1 MAKLLVSLPD
11 CDYAEFK
18 KKATSL
24 GLTTSAYIRTVIKDA
39 EHRDKEH
46 KEVLRAIMALVPT
59 IAEAFGR
66 THEKD
71 AKQTEGLAQRLM
83 DCYVME
89 RSDKH
94 K

>member
-11 CDYAEFK
+11 QDYAEFK
-18 KKATSL
+18 KKAKLL

-39 EHRDKEH
+39 EHRAKEH

-66 THEKD
+66 TQQKD
-71 AKQTEGLAQRLM
+71 DKQTEWLAQKLM
-83 DCYVME
+83 DCYVRE
-89 RSDKH
+89 RSNKN